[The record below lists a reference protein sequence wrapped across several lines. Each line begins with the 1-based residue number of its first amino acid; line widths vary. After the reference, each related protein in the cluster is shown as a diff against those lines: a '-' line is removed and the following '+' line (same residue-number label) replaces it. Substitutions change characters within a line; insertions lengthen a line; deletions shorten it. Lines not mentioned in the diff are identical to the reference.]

1 MRIRQVGKHLT
12 NSFEEWKEY
21 LTELKSI
28 VKKDI
33 FIEYRIESVERLI
46 VFHSK

>member
-1 MRIRQVGKHLT
+1 MTDELVEKHLK
-12 NSFEEWKEY
+12 EWKKL

-46 VFHSK
+46 VFNSK

>member
-1 MRIRQVGKHLT
+1 MIMTDELVDKHLK
-12 NSFEEWKEY
+12 EWKKY
-21 LTELKSI
+21 LAELKSI

>member
-1 MRIRQVGKHLT
+1 MIDESIDKHLK
-12 NSFEEWKEY
+12 EWKKY
-21 LTELKSI
+21 LIELKSI

-46 VFHSK
+46 VLNSK

>member
-1 MRIRQVGKHLT
+1 MTDELVEKHLK
-12 NSFEEWKEY
+12 EWKEY